1 MNTTW
6 NAPLIIGVILISLA
20 AIALISILVFLGIW
34 TYKDAKS
41 RGLNAP
47 LWTLIVILASR
58 SPVLGLLIYILIGRR
73 ESKITCPECT
83 EKTSSKAVYCDH
95 CGKTIDRSRVVP
107 SPSAKKW
114 LVAMLAAF
122 LVFIIGFGGGIAVI
136 TLNDANPGLF
146 PNTSIGKVETGF
158 GDKWKLTYYAS
169 TETMNKTIYINE
181 NGPKSLYFK
190 GACEEGTMML
200 VVIMGDEIQTF
211 DVSGQTE
218 ESMIDLSQ
226 YDTRS
231 VTLQL
236 INSDVENGEFEA
248 NWK

>member
-1 MNTTW
+1 MIVTW
-6 NAPLIIGVILISLA
+6 NAPQIIGVILISLA
-20 AIALISILVFLGIW
+20 FIALFSILVFLGIW

-47 LWTLIVILASR
+47 LWTLVVILGSN
-58 SPVLGLLIYILIGRR
+58 SMLGLLLYILIGRR
-73 ESKITCPECT
+73 ESKITCPECA

-107 SPSAKKW
+107 GPSAKKW

-122 LVFIIGFGGGIAVI
+122 LTFIIGFGGGIAVLA
-136 TLNDANPGLF
+136 LNDVNPGFF

-158 GDKWKLTYYAS
+158 GDSWKLTYYAS

-181 NGPKSLYFK
+181 NGPKTLYFK
-190 GACEEGTMML
+190 GSCEEGTMML
-200 VVIMGDEIQTF
+200 VVVMGDEIQTF
-211 DVSGQTE
+211 DVSDQTE
-218 ESMIDLSQ
+218 EIMLDISP
-226 YDTRS
+226 YDTRI

-236 INSDVENGEFEA
+236 INSEVENGSFESHW
-248 NWK
+248 N

>member
-1 MNTTW
+1 MINTW
-6 NAPLIIGVILISLA
+6 NAPQIIGVILISLA
-20 AIALISILVFLGIW
+20 FIALLSILVFLGIW

-47 LWTLIVILASR
+47 LWTLVVILGSN
-58 SPVLGLLIYILIGRR
+58 SMLGLLLYILIGRR
-73 ESKITCPECT
+73 ESKITCPECSQ
-83 EKTSSKAVYCDH
+83 KTSSKAVYCDH
-95 CGKTIDRSRVVP
+95 CGKTIDRSRVNP
-107 SPSAKKW
+107 GPSAKKW
-114 LVAMLAAF
+114 LIAMLAAF
-122 LVFIIGFGGGIAVI
+122 LVFVFGFGGGIAVI
-136 TLNDANPGLF
+136 SLNHANPGLF

-158 GDKWKLTYYAS
+158 GDSWKLTYYAS

-181 NGPKSLYFK
+181 NGPKTLYFK

-200 VVIMGDEIQTF
+200 VVSIGDEIKTF

-236 INSDVENGEFEA
+236 INSEVQNGEFESHW
-248 NWK
+248 N

>member
-6 NAPLIIGVILISLA
+6 NTPLIIGVILISLA
-20 AIALISILVFLGIW
+20 AIALVSILIFLGIW

-47 LWTLIVILASR
+47 LWTLIVILGSNTM
-58 SPVLGLLIYILIGRR
+58 LGLLLYILIGRR
-73 ESKITCPECT
+73 ESKIICPECS

-95 CGKTIDRSRVVP
+95 CGRTIDRSRVIP
-107 SPSAKKW
+107 GPSAKKW
-114 LVAMLAAF
+114 LIAMLAAF

-136 TLNDANPGLF
+136 TLNHANPGIP
-146 PNTSIGKVETGF
+146 PNTSIGKVETDF
-158 GDKWKLTYYAS
+158 NNTWILKYYAS
-169 TETMNKTIYINE
+169 TEIMKKTISINE

-190 GACEEGTMML
+190 GACEEGTMAL
-200 VVIMGDEIQTF
+200 VVIIGDEIKTY
-211 DVSGQTE
+211 DISGQYE
-218 ESMIDLSQ
+218 ETKIDLSQ

-236 INSDVENGEFEA
+236 INSDVQNGEFEA
-248 NWK
+248 NWN